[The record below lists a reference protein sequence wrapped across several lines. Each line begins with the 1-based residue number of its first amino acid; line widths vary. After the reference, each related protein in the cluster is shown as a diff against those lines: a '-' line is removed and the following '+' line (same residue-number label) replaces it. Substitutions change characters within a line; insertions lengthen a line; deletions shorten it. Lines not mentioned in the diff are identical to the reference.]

1 MWLAA
6 TLLDSADLMSPLI
19 EGHTLVFPKLSPLDI
34 LMGCISVCVCEYL
47 SSLFHN

>member
-19 EGHTLVFPKLSPLDI
+19 EGHTFVFPKLSPLDI
-34 LMGCISVCVCEYL
+34 LMGCTFLCVCV
-47 SSLFHN
+47 NI